1 MSIGSR
7 STEASNESPA
17 AVHGRLEV
25 RNVSKSFKVNGAPI
39 DVLQDISLDV
49 AAGEFVAI
57 LGPSGCGKSTLLR
70 LIAGLDGEYQG
81 QISQDGKAVIGT
93 SLDRGIVFQEPR
105 LFPWATVWQN
115 VALGLKNAPI
125 SEGAK
130 RESIA
135 AHIALVGL
143 DGFAQAYPHQL
154 SGGMAQRVAIA
165 RGLVNRP
172 RLLLLDEPFGA
183 LDALT
188 RARMQIELQRI
199 WAHEKI
205 TMILVTHDVG
215 EAVFL
220 GDRVIVL
227 APRPGRISRSF
238 DIKVPR
244 PRERSDD
251 DLVRIRNEVLRTLS
265 DDGADALW
273 QGVSPRNAA

>member
-7 STEASNESPA
+7 STEASNESPSVA
-17 AVHGRLEV
+17 RGRLEV

-39 DVLQDISLDV
+39 DVLHDISLDI
-49 AAGEFVAI
+49 AAGDFVAI

-70 LIAGLDGEYQG
+70 LIAGLDREYQG
-81 QISQDGKAVIGT
+81 SISQDGQAITGT

-125 SEGAK
+125 SESAK

-135 AHIALVGL
+135 AHIGLVGL

-154 SGGMAQRVAIA
+154 SGGMAQRAAIA

-205 TMILVTHDVG
+205 TMILVTHDVD

-251 DLVRIRNEVLRTLS
+251 DLVLIRNEVLRTLS
-265 DDGADALW
+265 DDGADVLW